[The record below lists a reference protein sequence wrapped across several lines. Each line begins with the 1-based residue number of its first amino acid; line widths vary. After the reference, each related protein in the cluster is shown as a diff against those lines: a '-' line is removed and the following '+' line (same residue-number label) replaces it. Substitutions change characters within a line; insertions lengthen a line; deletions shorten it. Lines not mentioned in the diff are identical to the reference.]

1 MVSGLRFSVVLGL
14 GLAAAAT
21 AGAQAQ
27 PAAPTAAE
35 VVRRAC
41 DAAGGVAAFNDL
53 GIVGIASK
61 SEEVT
66 QDGTVA
72 TKLRNT
78 YFLAPGPIPGRF
90 EYPESKTVAGDDGSG
105 GWAILGGK
113 PDQRL
118 STSYLVKRSLTALL
132 FPTLM
137 PFSLQ
142 WEGVQVQEVMAA
154 QLKGKPVWR
163 LSVVVP
169 RSFFDSPQIAVT
181 WTVFIDSA
189 TYAVLQAESPFT
201 DLGKGVTADGM
212 RFRWR
217 DPVKVKGVTF
227 YKEQR
232 LTGLDVTGTEMS
244 HSRVDRFQYH
254 LIPASDAAKLFA
266 NPIPAEARPKP
277 PAMQPPASMPGTGS
291 NG

>member
-27 PAAPTAAE
+27 PPAPTADE
-35 VVRRAC
+35 VVARAC
-41 DAAGGVAAFNDL
+41 DAAGGVAAFNSL
-53 GIVGIASK
+53 GILGIAWK

-78 YFLAPGPIPGRF
+78 YFLAPGPVPGRF
-90 EYPESKTVAGDDGSG
+90 EYPESNVVAADDGSG

-113 PDQRL
+113 PDKRL
-118 STSYLVKRSLTALL
+118 ATSYLVKRSLATLL

-137 PFSLQ
+137 PFSLR
-142 WEGVQVQEVMAA
+142 WEGVQLQEITAA
-154 QLKGKPVWR
+154 QLNGRPVWR
-163 LSVVVP
+163 LTVVLP
-169 RSFFDSPQIAVT
+169 RSFFESPQVALT

-189 TYAVLQAESPFT
+189 TYAVVQAESPFT

-217 DPVKVKGVTF
+217 EPVKVKGVTF

-232 LTGLDVTGTEMS
+232 LTGLDEAGSEKS
-244 HSRVDRFQYH
+244 HSRVDRLQYH
-254 LIPASDAAKLFA
+254 VMPASEAAKMFA
-266 NPIPAEARPKP
+266 NPIPANERPKP
-277 PAMQPPASMPGTGS
+277 PAMQPPAGAPGAGS
-291 NG
+291 KG